1 MNLSEAAVVLRPRG
15 SAEVFDLALRW
26 TTGVGR
32 GLYLRL
38 GLLLALPAA
47 LGCFALRLFAEQEW
61 TLIWVVAWLLA
72 IPMHGVFTLAASRL
86 MFERNVTAMGVLR
99 QYASRLT
106 SYLPGLFVVGFVN
119 ALGACILIA
128 FPWTWARGA
137 FVHEASLLEGHGAMA
152 AVRRSKDFVDHQY
165 SRVIGMLV
173 GGLIAIFLV
182 GAAADQAGAAVLEFG
197 LQLGRP
203 FGSLWED
210 GGSFGALLGFFGAIP
225 YVASVRFLTYIDGR
239 TRRDGWDI
247 QLAFLALVMK
257 ESPDEEAAA

>member
-15 SAEVFDLALRW
+15 VAEVFDLALRW
-26 TTGVGR
+26 TTGVGG

-47 LGCFALRLFAEQEW
+47 LGCYALRLFAEQEW
-61 TLIWVVAWLLA
+61 VLIWAVAWALA

-86 MFERNVTAMGVLR
+86 MFERNVTALGVLR
-99 QYASRLT
+99 QYGSRLT
-106 SYLPGLFVVGFVN
+106 SYIPGLLMVGFIN
-119 ALGACILIA
+119 ALGASILFA
-128 FPWTWARGA
+128 FPWAWARGA
-137 FVHEASLLEGHGAMA
+137 FVHEASLLEGQNATG
-152 AVRRSKDFVDHQY
+152 AVRRSKEFVDHQY
-165 SRVIGMLV
+165 GRIIGMLFGSLLAV
-173 GGLIAIFLV
+173 FLV
-182 GAAADQAGAAVLEFG
+182 ATAADQTGAAVLEFG

-210 GGSFGALLGFFGAIP
+210 GGSFGALLGFFGAVP

-247 QLAFLALVMK
+247 QLSFMNLVMRA
-257 ESPDEEAAA
+257 ESDEEANA